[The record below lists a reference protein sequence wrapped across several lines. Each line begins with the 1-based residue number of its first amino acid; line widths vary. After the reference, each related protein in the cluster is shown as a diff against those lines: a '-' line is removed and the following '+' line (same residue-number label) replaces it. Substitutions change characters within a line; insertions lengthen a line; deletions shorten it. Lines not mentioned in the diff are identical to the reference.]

1 QVGGTNTTATGLI
14 DFTTGSDKVVAM
26 GIDVK
31 VFNDASTLTSEGK
44 TVKLEEVSDG
54 VYRGYI
60 TRDDGKQVE
69 VLSIKLDQVNLGQ
82 YSVTL
87 HKEVDHPAQGQDS
100 LAVSIPVYAVDSDN
114 DHSTNSNLVINIGD
128 DLQVVT
134 DG

>member
-1 QVGGTNTTATGLI
+1 
-14 DFTTGSDKVVAM
+14 M

-31 VFNDASTLTSEGK
+31 AFNDSSTLKSAGQD
-44 TVKLEEVSDG
+44 VVLEKVSDG

-60 TRDDGKQVE
+60 TENNVKVDVFT
-69 VLSIKLDQVNLGQ
+69 ITLDKSNVGE

-87 HKEVDHPAQGQDS
+87 HKEVDHPTQGQDS

-114 DHSTNSNLVINIGD
+114 DHSANSNLVINIGD

-134 DG
+134 NGSLSVTEPDHIGTAASN